1 MPSEAVVRIFGLEAA
16 GSSSADQIAGAAGA
30 GFCPQGRWRTR
41 ARRFAGMRSGTA
53 GARGVESLV

>member
-30 GFCPQGRWRTR
+30 GF
-41 ARRFAGMRSGTA
+41 ARRVV
-53 GARGVESLV
+53 GARAHAALPA